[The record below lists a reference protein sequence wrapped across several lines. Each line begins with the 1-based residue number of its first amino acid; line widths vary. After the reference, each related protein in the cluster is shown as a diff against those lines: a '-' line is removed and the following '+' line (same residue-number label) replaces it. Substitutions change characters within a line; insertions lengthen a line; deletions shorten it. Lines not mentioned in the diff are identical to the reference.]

1 MTRSV
6 PEWVATHDDQAIP
19 PRVRIR
25 LFEAAAGRCA
35 VCSRKIG
42 PADAWQA
49 DHIIALT
56 NGGEHREGNLQV
68 ICDWCHKAKTREDV
82 AIKAKGAKVRARHL
96 GIKAP
101 PKMRGRGFPARQP
114 QHTATRPIRR
124 KEQA

>member
-6 PEWVATHDDQAIP
+6 PEWIADHDDQSIP
-19 PRVRIR
+19 PRVRVR

-35 VCSRKIG
+35 ACSRKIG
-42 PADAWQA
+42 PADTWQA
-49 DHIIALT
+49 DHIIALV
-56 NGGEHREGNLQV
+56 NGGEHRETNLQV
-68 ICDWCHKAKTREDV
+68 LCDWCHKVKTREDV

-101 PKMRGRGFPARQP
+101 SRLRSRGFPKAEP

-124 KEQA
+124 KEKS